1 MPVYSAYTWDFSAG
15 SHSFR
20 CVYSI
25 FTCSGAF
32 FFAFFAPDHCALC
45 RLLLSVLQGKVSL
58 VYSLPSEKYWSRR
71 QDEFS
76 QLFQEG
82 YVLLQCKAVK
92 GKCQS
97 KYRNVEKQSNPQTQ
111 RQKHNICPLGI
122 RITQTNRLPSDCLK
136 TQRQTHKVYPLKVRA
151 KGSEHSYLAHQANEW
166 R

>member
-1 MPVYSAYTWDFSAG
+1 MISQDCTHLFVGCSINIQG
-15 SHSFR
+15 SN
-20 CVYSI
+20 
-25 FTCSGAF
+25 
-32 FFAFFAPDHCALC
+32 
-45 RLLLSVLQGKVSL
+45 LLLLTQPNTPSDIYCYVAFRVAVLQGKVSL

-97 KYRNVEKQSNPQTQ
+97 KYRNVEKQSNSQTQ

-151 KGSEHSYLAHQANEW
+151 KGSEHS
-166 R
+166 

>member
-1 MPVYSAYTWDFSAG
+1 MQITKIWLYITPTFLFIPHVSPFPSPYPFPCPYPFPYPSLFHEGD
-15 SHSFR
+15 
-20 CVYSI
+20 
-25 FTCSGAF
+25 
-32 FFAFFAPDHCALC
+32 
-45 RLLLSVLQGKVSL
+45 LSPHGHHPVLQGKVSL

-71 QDEFS
+71 QDKFS

-97 KYRNVEKQSNPQTQ
+97 KYRNVEKQSNSQTQ

-151 KGSEHSYLAHQANEW
+151 KGSEHS
-166 R
+166 

>member
-1 MPVYSAYTWDFSAG
+1 MQDAKSERMKEGAGDPKREWDRLMRGLA
-15 SHSFR
+15 R
-20 CVYSI
+20 CRDTV
-25 FTCSGAF
+25 
-32 FFAFFAPDHCALC
+32 
-45 RLLLSVLQGKVSL
+45 LSVMLGPSRWAPMMLQGKVSL

-97 KYRNVEKQSNPQTQ
+97 KYRNVEKQSNSQTQ

-151 KGSEHSYLAHQANEW
+151 KGSGHSYLAQQINEW